1 MRIGLMGGTFDPVHY
16 GHLKP
21 AAEVKARL
29 ELDKLWLLPNH
40 IPPHKAKA
48 TASSEQRL
56 AMLKLACD
64 EFPDMD
70 ICDIELKRNAPSY
83 SVATLEA
90 LQQAFPGAEFQF
102 IMGTDSLL
110 SLPSWHQ
117 WQRLFSLCNLVV
129 CQRPDW
135 NLPKDAEIQTE
146 LAQRGCSVTQALAA
160 RACDDEKG
168 NSSSGGIEKAQ
179 YGKIISL
186 SVKPQPFSS
195 TAIRRAIAAGDI
207 NACRA
212 AMPKAVLEYI
222 VANRLYLG
230 G

>member
-29 ELDKLWLLPNH
+29 ELDTLWLLPNH

-129 CQRPDW
+129 CKRPDW

-160 RACDDEKG
+160 RVCNDANG

>member
-135 NLPKDAEIQTE
+135 HLPKDAEIQTE

-160 RACDDEKG
+160 RDKG
-168 NSSSGGIEKAQ
+168 QHQS
-179 YGKIISL
+179 GKIISL
-186 SVKPQPFSS
+186 PVEPQPFSS
-195 TAIRRAIAAGDI
+195 TAIRRAIAVGDI

>member
-1 MRIGLMGGTFDPVHY
+1 MGGTFDPVHY

-129 CQRPDW
+129 CKRPDW
-135 NLPKDAEIQTE
+135 HLPKDAEIQTE
-146 LAQRGCSVTQALAA
+146 LAQRGCSVTQPW
-160 RACDDEKG
+160 RQE
-168 NSSSGGIEKAQ
+168 
-179 YGKIISL
+179 
-186 SVKPQPFSS
+186 SVTMQM
-195 TAIRRAIAAGDI
+195 AIAVAVALKKH
-207 NACRA
+207 NTAKSSASRSSRSPSPPRPFA
-212 AMPKAVLEYI
+212 APSLPVTLMPAAPPCPKPCSSI
-222 VANRLYLG
+222 
-230 G
+230 

>member
-90 LQQAFPGAEFQF
+90 LQQTFPGAEFQF

-135 NLPKDAEIQTE
+135 HLPKDAEIQTE

-160 RACDDEKG
+160 RDKG
-168 NSSSGGIEKAQ
+168 QHQS
-179 YGKIISL
+179 GKIISL
-186 SVKPQPFSS
+186 PVEPQPFSS

>member
-135 NLPKDAEIQTE
+135 HLPKDAEIQTE
-146 LAQRGCSVTQALAA
+146 LAQRGCSVAQALAA
-160 RACDDEKG
+160 RDKG
-168 NSSSGGIEKAQ
+168 QHQS
-179 YGKIISL
+179 GKIISL
-186 SVKPQPFSS
+186 SVEPQPFSS
-195 TAIRRAIAAGDI
+195 TAIRSAIAAGNI

-222 VANRLYLG
+222 VTNRLYLG

>member
-56 AMLKLACD
+56 TMLKLACD

-135 NLPKDAEIQTE
+135 HLPKDAEIQTE

-160 RACDDEKG
+160 RDKG
-168 NSSSGGIEKAQ
+168 QHQS
-179 YGKIISL
+179 GKIISL
-186 SVKPQPFSS
+186 PVEPQPFSS

>member
-135 NLPKDAEIQTE
+135 HLPKDAEIQTE

-160 RACDDEKG
+160 RDKG
-168 NSSSGGIEKAQ
+168 QHQS
-179 YGKIISL
+179 GKIISL
-186 SVKPQPFSS
+186 PVKPQPFSS

>member
-70 ICDIELKRNAPSY
+70 ICDIELKRNA
-83 SVATLEA
+83 
-90 LQQAFPGAEFQF
+90 
-102 IMGTDSLL
+102 LL
-110 SLPSWHQ
+110 
-117 WQRLFSLCNLVV
+117 
-129 CQRPDW
+129 
-135 NLPKDAEIQTE
+135 
-146 LAQRGCSVTQALAA
+146 
-160 RACDDEKG
+160 
-168 NSSSGGIEKAQ
+168 
-179 YGKIISL
+179 
-186 SVKPQPFSS
+186 
-195 TAIRRAIAAGDI
+195 
-207 NACRA
+207 
-212 AMPKAVLEYI
+212 
-222 VANRLYLG
+222 
-230 G
+230 

>member
-135 NLPKDAEIQTE
+135 HLPKDAEIQTE

-160 RACDDEKG
+160 RDKG
-168 NSSSGGIEKAQ
+168 QHQS
-179 YGKIISL
+179 GKIISL
-186 SVKPQPFSS
+186 PVEPQPFSS

>member
-70 ICDIELKRNAPSY
+70 ICDIELKRNSPSY

-129 CQRPDW
+129 CRRPDW
-135 NLPKDAEIQTE
+135 HLPKDAEIQTE

-160 RACDDEKG
+160 RDKG
-168 NSSSGGIEKAQ
+168 QHQS
-179 YGKIISL
+179 GKIISL
-186 SVKPQPFSS
+186 PVEPQPFSS
-195 TAIRRAIAAGDI
+195 TLFAAPSPPVTLMP
-207 NACRA
+207 A
-212 AMPKAVLEYI
+212 APPCPKPCSSI
-222 VANRLYLG
+222 
-230 G
+230 

>member
-70 ICDIELKRNAPSY
+70 ICDIELKRNSPSY

-129 CQRPDW
+129 CRRPDW
-135 NLPKDAEIQTE
+135 HLPKDAEIQTE

-160 RACDDEKG
+160 RDKG
-168 NSSSGGIEKAQ
+168 QHQS
-179 YGKIISL
+179 GKIISL
-186 SVKPQPFSS
+186 PVEPQPFSS

>member
-135 NLPKDAEIQTE
+135 HLPKDAEIQTE
-146 LAQRGCSVTQALAA
+146 LAQRSCSVTQALAA
-160 RACDDEKG
+160 RDKG
-168 NSSSGGIEKAQ
+168 QHQS
-179 YGKIISL
+179 GKIISL

-195 TAIRRAIAAGDI
+195 TAIRRAIAAGNI
-207 NACRA
+207 NACSA

-222 VANRLYLG
+222 VTNRLYLG

>member
-129 CQRPDW
+129 CRRPDW
-135 NLPKDAEIQTE
+135 HLPKDAEIQTE

-160 RACDDEKG
+160 RDKG
-168 NSSSGGIEKAQ
+168 QHQS
-179 YGKIISL
+179 GKIISL
-186 SVKPQPFSS
+186 PVEPQPFSS

>member
-21 AAEVKARL
+21 AAEVKAKL

-135 NLPKDAEIQTE
+135 HLPKDAEIQTE

-160 RACDDEKG
+160 RDKG
-168 NSSSGGIEKAQ
+168 QHQS
-179 YGKIISL
+179 GKIISL
-186 SVKPQPFSS
+186 PVEPQPFSS

>member
-56 AMLKLACD
+56 AMLKLACG

-135 NLPKDAEIQTE
+135 HLPKDAEIQTE

-160 RACDDEKG
+160 RDKG
-168 NSSSGGIEKAQ
+168 QHQS
-179 YGKIISL
+179 GKIISL
-186 SVKPQPFSS
+186 SVEPQPFSS
-195 TAIRRAIAAGDI
+195 TVIRRAIAAGDI

>member
-117 WQRLFSLCNLVV
+117 WQWLFSLCNLVV

-135 NLPKDAEIQTE
+135 HLPKDAEIQTE

-160 RACDDEKG
+160 RDKG
-168 NSSSGGIEKAQ
+168 QHQS
-179 YGKIISL
+179 GKIISL
-186 SVKPQPFSS
+186 PVEPQPFSS
-195 TAIRRAIAAGDI
+195 TAIRRAIAVGDI

-222 VANRLYLG
+222 IANRLYLG

>member
-135 NLPKDAEIQTE
+135 HLPKDAEIQTE

-160 RACDDEKG
+160 RDKG
-168 NSSSGGIEKAQ
+168 QHQS
-179 YGKIISL
+179 GKIISL
-186 SVKPQPFSS
+186 PVEPQPFSS

-212 AMPKAVLEYI
+212 AMPKAVLKYI

>member
-29 ELDKLWLLPNH
+29 ELDKLWLLPNP

-135 NLPKDAEIQTE
+135 HLPKDAEIQTE

-160 RACDDEKG
+160 RDKG
-168 NSSSGGIEKAQ
+168 QHQS
-179 YGKIISL
+179 GKIISL
-186 SVKPQPFSS
+186 PVEPQPFSS
-195 TAIRRAIAAGDI
+195 TAIRRAIAVGDI

-222 VANRLYLG
+222 IANRLYLG

>member
-135 NLPKDAEIQTE
+135 HLPKDAEIQTE

-160 RACDDEKG
+160 RASDDENG
-168 NSSSGGIEKAQ
+168 ENNGIKNVQ

-186 SVKPQPFSS
+186 PVEPQPFSS

-222 VANRLYLG
+222 VANHLYLG